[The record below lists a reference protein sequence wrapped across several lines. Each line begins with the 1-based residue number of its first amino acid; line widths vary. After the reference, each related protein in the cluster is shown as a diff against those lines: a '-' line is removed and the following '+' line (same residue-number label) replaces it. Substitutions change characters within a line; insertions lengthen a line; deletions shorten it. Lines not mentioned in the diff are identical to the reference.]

1 MNKCILLGVDTP
13 LSPATRQAIRTIK
26 ELIGPLAPRV
36 RLVLLHVIP
45 IPYVTSPA
53 LGMYSGQLQPGLA
66 TAEQRM
72 EAEKVLAVVRSSLQQ
87 AEFDAL
93 RIDICIRLGSPADEI
108 LKVARETRADLVI
121 VGSRGN
127 MLGDRVRR
135 FFMGSKSR
143 QVLRGAACP
152 VLIVAEPPVPA
163 KQPVDL
169 VTWYEEAIT
178 RYLNEQPGGL
188 TVFTPTEVAQLFAP
202 PNARRGPGRKEHSA
216 AIRALEHLAQEGL
229 LCRHDIQG
237 EMRYVND

>member
-1 MNKCILLGVDTP
+1 MNKCILLGVDAP

-26 ELIGPLAPRV
+26 ELIGPLAPKV

-66 TAEQRM
+66 TEEQRM
-72 EAEKVLAVVRSSLQQ
+72 EAEKVLAVVRSSLQ
-87 AEFDAL
+87 ESLCDTL
-93 RIDICIRLGSPADEI
+93 RVEICIRLGSPADEI
-108 LKVARETRADLVI
+108 LRVARDTHADLVI

-127 MLGDRVRR
+127 QWRERVRR

-152 VLIVAEPPVPA
+152 VMIVALPGEER
-163 KQPVDL
+163 PVDM
-169 VTWYEEAIT
+169 VTLYEEAIT
-178 RYLNEQPGGL
+178 RYLNDQPGGL
-188 TVFTPTEVAQLFAP
+188 TVFTPAEVAQLFTP
-202 PNARRGPGRKEHSA
+202 PNTKRGPGRKERAA
-216 AIRALEHLAQEGL
+216 AITALEHLARTGV
-229 LCRHDIQG
+229 LCRHNIQG

>member
-1 MNKCILLGVDTP
+1 MNKCILLGVDAP

-26 ELIGPLAPRV
+26 ELIGPLAPQV

-53 LGMYSGQLQPGLA
+53 LGMYSGQIQPGLA

-72 EAEKVLAVVRSSLQQ
+72 EAEKVLAVVRSSFQE
-87 AEFDAL
+87 AACDSL
-93 RIDICIRLGSPADEI
+93 RVEICIRLGSPADEL

-127 MLGDRVRR
+127 QLWECVRR

-143 QVLRGAACP
+143 QVLRGATCP
-152 VLIVAEPPVPA
+152 VMIVTLPCAE
-163 KQPVDL
+163 KPVDMA
-169 VTWYEEAIT
+169 TWYEEAIT

-188 TVFTPTEVAQLFAP
+188 TVLTPAEVAQLFVP
-202 PNARRGPGRKEHSA
+202 PNAKREPGRKEQA
-216 AIRALEHLAQEGL
+216 AALRALEHLARTGV

>member
-1 MNKCILLGVDTP
+1 MNKCILLGIDAP

-26 ELIGPLAPRV
+26 DLIGPLAPKV

-45 IPYVTSPA
+45 ISYVTSPA
-53 LGMYSGQLQPGLA
+53 MGMYSGQLQPGSA

-72 EAEKVLAVVRSSLQQ
+72 EAEKVLASVRSALQQ
-87 AEFDAL
+87 SALDTL

-127 MLGDRVRR
+127 LWRTRARR

-143 QVLRGAACP
+143 QVLRGATCP
-152 VLIVAEPPVPA
+152 VMIVAQPPAQRPA
-163 KQPVDL
+163 DL
-169 VTWYEEAIT
+169 VTWYAESIT
-178 RYLNEQPGGL
+178 HYLNDQPGGL
-188 TVFTPTEVAQLFAP
+188 TVFTPAEVTQLFVP
-202 PNARRGPGRKEHSA
+202 PHVKRGVGRKERAA
-216 AIRALEHLAQEGL
+216 AILALEHLAQEGV
-229 LCRHDIQG
+229 LCRHDIKG